1 MKRDRYCLSVAVFIL
16 LKKGDHLCLFQR
28 YGTGWMDGYV
38 SVPAGGLEY
47 GESLVAA
54 AIREAKEEVGVTIAA
69 EDLILRHSLHGSFS
83 F

>member
-1 MKRDRYCLSVAVFIL
+1 MPVPTLWNRVD
-16 LKKGDHLCLFQR
+16 
-28 YGTGWMDGYV
+28 GWVRECPGC
-38 SVPAGGLEY
+38 GLEY